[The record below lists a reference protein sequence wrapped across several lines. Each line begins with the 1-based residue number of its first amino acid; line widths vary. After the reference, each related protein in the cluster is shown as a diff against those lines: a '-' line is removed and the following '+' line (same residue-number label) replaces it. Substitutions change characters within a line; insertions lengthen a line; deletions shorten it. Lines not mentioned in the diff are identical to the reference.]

1 MVYDCQLRAREESPV
16 VRDFPLE
23 NDPRRPRQF
32 IGERDHDNVRMR
44 PCFET
49 RDPPAQAVWPMTVM
63 ATDRARPMNKETA
76 EIAIAAFR
84 DPPQRDL
91 PTSRILLGH

>member
-1 MVYDCQLRAREESPV
+1 V
-16 VRDFPLE
+16 DFPLE
-23 NDPRRPRQF
+23 NDPRRARQF

-84 DPPQRDL
+84 DPSQRDL
-91 PTSRILLGH
+91 PACRMLLRHQAEPGRKIP